1 MRLKSTKC
9 LSRESPKNS
18 VTRLSHILNA
28 HMYQLME
35 FQLNGVL
42 SYEGFV
48 DIGAQRRPPSEKI
61 ESLEGEGGK
70 SLLEDCHYCC
80 LNEQFRR

>member
-18 VTRLSHILNA
+18 VTR
-28 HMYQLME
+28 
-35 FQLNGVL
+35 
-42 SYEGFV
+42 EGFV

-70 SLLEDCHYCC
+70 SLLEDCHCCC